1 MIRTIAGQ
9 ESAGH
14 APVAC
19 RGRGL
24 GFILRSDRT
33 QRTLCN
39 RSVP

>member
-14 APVAC
+14 AAVAC

-24 GFILRSDRT
+24 GSILCSDRT
-33 QRTLCN
+33 QRTHCN